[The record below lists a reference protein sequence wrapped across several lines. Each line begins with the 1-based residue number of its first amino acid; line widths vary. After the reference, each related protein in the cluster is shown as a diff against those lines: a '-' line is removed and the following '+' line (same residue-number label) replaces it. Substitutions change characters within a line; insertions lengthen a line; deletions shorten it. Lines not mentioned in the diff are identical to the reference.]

1 MPFTIAGTPDGQILK
16 LEGEVTVRDAQ
27 RLANAL
33 REGLEDGAPLAVDT
47 EALEDIDTCVLQLL
61 YALREAAPGAS
72 FKRPSDVFLAAVD
85 RCGLRRELLRE
96 GA

>member
-1 MPFTIAGTPDGQILK
+1 
-16 LEGEVTVRDAQ
+16 
-27 RLANAL
+27 
-33 REGLEDGAPLAVDT
+33 
-47 EALEDIDTCVLQLL
+47 
-61 YALREAAPGAS
+61 LREAAPGAS